1 MSHSSPGILSR
12 TLVVV
17 ASLLG
22 SSLLCEGL
30 IRLALFSPLTPA
42 FAAKALRQPALYA
55 YPSSDDFWKL
65 ESSWTRRAR
74 LEGFHHP
81 RLGATFPRTKR
92 NPLGVAGAPRPLPDP
107 NTTEPAIL
115 FYGDSFLTAPALPA
129 AIPRLLELRLAS
141 TPVWNFGMWSYGLDQ
156 MVLRLEETHGYFR
169 RPIVL
174 IGVLTDD
181 LDRCVLSVRLGQ
193 KPRFVID
200 REGELRLT
208 NVPIR
213 EDQAAYLDRHPPEV
227 WSYALRMLAIAIGK
241 TRLAQRWGLFRPDE
255 RREEA
260 QAISRALILRAMKL
274 SRERDMPLRFVIFH
288 PAFELRNPTWR
299 GRFLRDTLES
309 LGIEY
314 LDTEPLLRRTIE
326 SGAATMPD
334 LYDATA
340 HHTQRANTLIVD
352 AIIERWPE
360 LRGRRHDTV
369 ERAAGYSTHP

>member
-1 MSHSSPGILSR
+1 
-12 TLVVV
+12 
-17 ASLLG
+17 
-22 SSLLCEGL
+22 
-30 IRLALFSPLTPA
+30 
-42 FAAKALRQPALYA
+42 
-55 YPSSDDFWKL
+55 
-65 ESSWTRRAR
+65 
-74 LEGFHHP
+74 
-81 RLGATFPRTKR
+81 
-92 NPLGVAGAPRPLPDP
+92 
-107 NTTEPAIL
+107 
-115 FYGDSFLTAPALPA
+115 
-129 AIPRLLELRLAS
+129 
-141 TPVWNFGMWSYGLDQ
+141 
-156 MVLRLEETHGYFR
+156 
-169 RPIVL
+169 
-174 IGVLTDD
+174 
-181 LDRCVLSVRLGQ
+181 
-193 KPRFVID
+193 
-200 REGELRLT
+200 
-208 NVPIR
+208 
-213 EDQAAYLDRHPPEV
+213 
-227 WSYALRMLAIAIGK
+227 MLAIAIGK